1 MAKQFNQEYSIR
13 QLAKARELS
22 AESVDPNPIFMPVGR
37 VRPETFNQA
46 LERIMSASI
55 SSGMTF
61 QEAFD
66 QLRPSYDYDG
76 DFSESFDVDDD
87 DEFEQSEF
95 AEYEPEYTPEGDSS
109 HPLSSN
115 YEPDSS
121 PTPHKADEKSAG
133 GESASADVAEI
144 DT

>member
-1 MAKQFNQEYSIR
+1 MAKQQLNQEYSLR

-22 AESVDPNPIFMPVGR
+22 AEQVDPNPVFMPVGR
-37 VRPETFNQA
+37 IRPETFNQA

-76 DFSESFDVDDD
+76 DFSESFDDDVD
-87 DEFEQSEF
+87 DEFELSEYS
-95 AEYEPEYTPEGDSS
+95 EYEFDNVELPVAPEPETPSI
-109 HPLSSN
+109 
-115 YEPDSS
+115 PDK
-121 PTPHKADEKSAG
+121 PDEKSG
-133 GESASADVAEI
+133 GRESASADVAEI
-144 DT
+144 NT